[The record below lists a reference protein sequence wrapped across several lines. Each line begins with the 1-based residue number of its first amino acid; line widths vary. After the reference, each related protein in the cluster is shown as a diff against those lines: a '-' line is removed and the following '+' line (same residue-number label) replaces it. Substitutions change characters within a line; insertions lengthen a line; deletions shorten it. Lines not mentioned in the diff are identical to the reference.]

1 MLRPPP
7 KLFLYSCGWAEV
19 PDHQETISGGLVF
32 DIGDVGTDYENEEQ
46 GGSPRE
52 ASCWQVFG
60 GEGSDLDHVLAE
72 TENFKDLLELLKS
85 LCEHFFARLH
95 SFSTVPVL
103 IVAVISN
110 YGKHRSR
117 WLLTQ
122 LEQWLSDTY
131 SDSKSL
137 IPR

>member
-1 MLRPPP
+1 MKLLPAYLCSLTTLRSLPVGVYAMLRAPP

-60 GEGSDLDHVLAE
+60 GEGSDLDHVLAR
-72 TENFKDLLELLKS
+72 TEKQRS
-85 LCEHFFARLH
+85 LGASQKPL
-95 SFSTVPVL
+95 
-103 IVAVISN
+103 
-110 YGKHRSR
+110 
-117 WLLTQ
+117 
-122 LEQWLSDTY
+122 
-131 SDSKSL
+131 
-137 IPR
+137 

>member
-60 GEGSDLDHVLAE
+60 GEGSDLDHVLAK
-72 TENFKDLLELLKS
+72 TEKS
-85 LCEHFFARLH
+85 KI
-95 SFSTVPVL
+95 SWTFSEASVST
-103 IVAVISN
+103 
-110 YGKHRSR
+110 
-117 WLLTQ
+117 
-122 LEQWLSDTY
+122 
-131 SDSKSL
+131 SL
-137 IPR
+137 PGCIPFPRYPF

>member
-1 MLRPPP
+1 ML
-7 KLFLYSCGWAEV
+7 A
-19 PDHQETISGGLVF
+19 GLRRRRV
-32 DIGDVGTDYENEEQ
+32 
-46 GGSPRE
+46 
-52 ASCWQVFG
+52 VFG
-60 GEGSDLDHVLAE
+60 PRVGENVKL
-72 TENFKDLLELLKS
+72 KDLLDLLKS

-103 IVAVISN
+103 IVSVISN

-137 IPR
+137 IHVEQLSESNRRLELNHYHNLV